1 MNEIRRIDYQSGPLL
16 EQDLATTPLR
26 QFERWLHEAN
36 TAGIEEPNAMTV
48 ATVDRDGQPHV
59 RTILCKEVVAEG
71 FVFFTNYDSD
81 KGRQLDDNP
90 RIALCFHWQP
100 MHRQV
105 RVTGRA
111 ERLPE
116 AQSDAYFGSRPRDAQ
131 LGAWSSAQSQV
142 ISDRDELRARWEQAL
157 QRFDAAEP
165 ETLPQLDVV
174 TLIDAYSRAYDGL
187 AALARQRRAL
197 AQAWLAGPA
206 DEAATPPVGAPEADG
221 DG

>member
-1 MNEIRRIDYQSGPLL
+1 MNQIRRIDYQSGPLL
-16 EQDLATTPLR
+16 EQDLAASPLL
-26 QFERWLHEAN
+26 QFERWLQEAN
-36 TAGIEEPNAMTV
+36 AAGIEEPNAMTV
-48 ATVDRDGQPHV
+48 ATVDEDGQPHV
-59 RTILCKEVVAEG
+59 RTILCKEIVAEG

-157 QRFDAAEP
+157 QRFDAEVPRPANWGGYLVRPTTIEFWQGQP
-165 ETLPQLDVV
+165 SRLHDRLRFSTPGTGRLD
-174 TLIDAYSRAYDGL
+174 DG
-187 AALARQRRAL
+187 
-197 AQAWLAGPA
+197 QAWTVERLAP
-206 DEAATPPVGAPEADG
+206 
-221 DG
+221 